1 MALYAHICWLFAP
14 VLLYLSEIIT
24 VFWSWPCRA
33 LWGISP
39 AESLH
44 WSIGIW
50 QARTCRRSLLKV
62 RVDITFILAK
72 CALWLHLRA
81 KRGIV
86 LYSSSSRKLDNTLS
100 RIISKNYQQLFSRY
114 QPPETGSKGAG
125 LFSAVSANSP
135 SSGCGREGMVKV
147 WFAMFF
153 LLSCAWNSGASVVFL
168 PGQLKLLSVLLQ
180 GAEHDCT
187 NCTYLN
193 FYHLYSSFE
202 WHYIL
207 KTETCLNTAQNQP
220 DIDHY
225 WFYIEH
231 SRNSN

>member
-81 KRGIV
+81 KRGII
-86 LYSSSSRKLDNTLS
+86 LYSSSSRKLDKTLS

-114 QPPETGSKGAG
+114 QPPETGSKGAD

-135 SSGCGREGMVKV
+135 SSGCGREGRVKV

-153 LLSCAWNSGASVVFL
+153 LQCCPVPGTVEPQWFSSRASWSFCPSCSK
-168 PGQLKLLSVLLQ
+168 GQSMIVQTVLISTFIIYI
-180 GAEHDCT
+180 HH
-187 NCTYLN
+187 LN
-193 FYHLYSSFE
+193 
-202 WHYIL
+202 
-207 KTETCLNTAQNQP
+207 
-220 DIDHY
+220 DITFWKQKHA
-225 WFYIEH
+225 
-231 SRNSN
+231 